1 MKRIGRAIGLTA
13 AAALTVTLFAGCS
26 GTTEPAASEQ
36 ADAGAA
42 EATPE
47 VQTSTLSGTIS
58 TNGSTSMESVIS
70 ALKEVFEAD
79 NPGVTITYDATGSSA
94 GITAAMDGSADI
106 GLSSRTLKETE
117 TGLTASVVALDGIA
131 IIVNAANPVEDL
143 TVEQIAGLFKG
154 EITNWSE
161 VGGNDMEVTLVG
173 REAGSGTRD
182 GFESIVGVAEECK
195 YDQEM
200 TSTGA
205 VISSVATNEYA
216 IGYASLSS
224 VGDTVKSVTVGGVP
238 CTEETILDGTY
249 AIQRPFVIVT
259 NDSTTLSEA
268 AQAFV
273 DFALS
278 PEAKEVIEAAGAV
291 QP

>member
-1 MKRIGRAIGLTA
+1 MKRFGRAIGLTA
-13 AAALTVTLFAGCS
+13 AAALTVTLFAGCA
-26 GTTEPAASEQ
+26 GTTEPATTEAGTTETTPSE
-36 ADAGAA
+36 
-42 EATPE
+42 
-47 VQTSTLSGTIS
+47 QTSTLSGTIS

-70 ALKEVFEAD
+70 ALKEVFEAS

-94 GITAAMDGSADI
+94 GITAATDGTADI
-106 GLSSRTLKETE
+106 GLSSRELKDTE

-131 IIVNAANPVEDL
+131 MIVNTANPVEDL

-161 VGGNDMEVTLVG
+161 VGGSDMPVTLIG

-205 VISSVATNEYA
+205 VISSVSTNEYA

-224 VGDTVKSVTVGGVP
+224 VGDTVKSVTVGGIP
-238 CTEETILDGTY
+238 CTEETVLDGTY

-259 NDSTTLSEA
+259 NASAPLSEA
-268 AQAFV
+268 AQAFI